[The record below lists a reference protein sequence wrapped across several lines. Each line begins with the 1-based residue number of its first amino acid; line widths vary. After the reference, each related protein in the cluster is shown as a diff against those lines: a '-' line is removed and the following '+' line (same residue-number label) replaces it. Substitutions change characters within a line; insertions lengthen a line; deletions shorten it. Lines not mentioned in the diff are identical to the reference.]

1 MNMEKRRDFN
11 KDAPTWDENPG
22 RVKMA
27 NNIANAILGAV
38 SLNSNMN
45 VLDFGCGTGL
55 ITLSLQPFVRSI
67 KAVDSSTGMLEILNQ
82 KIEDQNI
89 SNVSTRHLDIE
100 QGDILEG
107 AYNLIVSS
115 MTLHHIRET
124 KPLIDQFSKVT
135 APGGYICLADLDP
148 DYGLFH
154 GEGNNEG
161 VFHFGFDRDT
171 IRHTLKEAGF
181 DNTEFRTAAEIVRF
195 VPGGMRPFTIFLVTA
210 QKLR

>member
-1 MNMEKRRDFN
+1 MDIEKRDFN
-11 KDAPTWDENPG
+11 KDAATWDENPG

-27 NNIANAILGAV
+27 NNIANAILGTI
-38 SLNSNMN
+38 SLDSNMN

-55 ITLSLQPFVRSI
+55 LTLRLQPFVHSL

-89 SNVSTRHLDIE
+89 SNISTQHLDIE

-115 MTLHHIRET
+115 MTLHHIKET

-135 APGGYICLADLDP
+135 APGGCICIADLDP

-161 VFHFGFDRDT
+161 VFHFGFDRDI
-171 IRHTLKEAGF
+171 IRRTLQEAGF
-181 DNTEFRTAAEIVRF
+181 DNIEFQTAAEIVRF
-195 VPGGMRPFTIFLVTA
+195 VPGGMRPFTIFLVTGR
-210 QKLR
+210 KLR

>member
-1 MNMEKRRDFN
+1 MDIENRDFN
-11 KDAPTWDENPG
+11 KDAATWDENPG

-27 NNIANAILGAV
+27 NNIANAILRAI

-55 ITLSLQPFVRSI
+55 LTLRLQPLVCSI
-67 KAVDSSTGMLEILNQ
+67 KAVDSSTGMLEVLNR

-89 SNVSTRHLDIE
+89 ANITTQHLDVE

-115 MTLHHIRET
+115 MTLHHIKET

-135 APGGYICLADLDP
+135 APGGYICIADLDP

-171 IRHTLKEAGF
+171 IRRTLQEAGF
-181 DNTEFRTAAEIVRF
+181 DNIEFQTAAEIVRF